1 MVQLLAYDIDA
12 GQWRN
17 LDVPS
22 DLTISVNKSIE
33 EVEDITQRK
42 TSFTKTFLIPS
53 TDNNERFFRSAFN
66 VNATDFNNK
75 LQTNCVIQSGG
86 NDVFR
91 GKMRLNKIIV
101 EPQGTQYE
109 VYIVQEVAPFSSVL
123 QNFNICQL
131 NYEDVQHELT
141 YDNIVTTWEFT
152 GGTYSNYSGITGN
165 VLYPIA
171 NTGYDPDLSYGTFGV
186 GGTNFT
192 NQSEPIT
199 IDQFKPW
206 LNLRYMIDLIFEEAG
221 FRYDS
226 QFFNTDYFQSI
237 FVLAGNNSGMGT
249 AVIGD
254 RPENQNV
261 FLATYEG
268 TNYFYDAPN
277 PVDAW
282 NYFVYNTIEYD
293 YLDQFNESGY
303 PATGPGTG
311 NNWFIVPIT
320 GNYQFH
326 IEQEIFIAGTAYAL
340 HIY

>member
-1 MVQLLAYDIDA
+1 MVHLEWVVQTL
-12 GQWRN
+12 
-17 LDVPS
+17 P
-22 DLTISVNKSIE
+22 
-33 EVEDITQRK
+33 
-42 TSFTKTFLIPS
+42 TK
-53 TDNNERFFRSAFN
+53 
-66 VNATDFNNK
+66 
-75 LQTNCVIQSGG
+75 
-86 NDVFR
+86 
-91 GKMRLNKIIV
+91 
-101 EPQGTQYE
+101 
-109 VYIVQEVAPFSSVL
+109 
-123 QNFNICQL
+123 
-131 NYEDVQHELT
+131 
-141 YDNIVTTWEFT
+141 
-152 GGTYSNYSGITGN
+152 
-165 VLYPIA
+165 
-171 NTGYDPDLSYGTFGV
+171 
-186 GGTNFT
+186 
-192 NQSEPIT
+192 SEPIT

-326 IEQEIFIAGTAYAL
+326 IEQEIFIAGTAYAPTYIDVAIRDIDTGSIESIQSGVPIPVGSATRKIFFL
-340 HIY
+340 NASLTKGQRVAVMFRRQTTGGDPYNKLGFRTGTDGAFWELYNSPKCCSKILVMYIGRTTYLVILVPWTFLRMLLGFLTLW